1 MSESEK
7 DIHITVR
14 DGESIKL
21 NVPEGGTVH
30 VEVQYDS
37 EEQQRNDCARKPS
50 AIEYVVDQSLGVVRG
65 LFYIAVGIILFGW
78 FLTKCS

>member
-1 MSESEK
+1 MSESENE
-7 DIHITVR
+7 IYIIVR

-21 NVPEGGTVH
+21 DELEGGTVH
-30 VEVQYDS
+30 VEFQHDS
-37 EEQQRNDCARKPS
+37 EEQQRNYCACKPS
-50 AIEYVVDQSLGVVRG
+50 IIEYVVDQSLGVVRG

>member
-14 DGESIKL
+14 DGESVKL
-21 NVPEGGTVH
+21 DVPEGSTVH
-30 VEVQYDS
+30 VEFQYDS
-37 EEQQRNDCARKPS
+37 EERLCDHRESKPS